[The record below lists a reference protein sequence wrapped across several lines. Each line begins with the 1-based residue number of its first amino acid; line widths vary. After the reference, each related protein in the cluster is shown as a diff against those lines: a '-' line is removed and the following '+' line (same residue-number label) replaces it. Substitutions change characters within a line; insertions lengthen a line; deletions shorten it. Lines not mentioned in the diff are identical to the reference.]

1 MDFNEKSEKPVFIY
15 KPHPEVEGA
24 FQIFGFFDDL
34 QDYDHVG
41 EYVPVDEDISSELT
55 EKITENLIALLNDRE
70 EQMFNFGNLTN
81 GRLLFNIVDNKKDDP
96 DDNKYFKIMFRT
108 FDGKGV
114 SEENAVFKIEK
125 GVFYERFIRK
135 SE

>member
-125 GVFYERFIRK
+125 GVFDGFSRTT
-135 SE
+135 